1 MSLHLNRINE
11 AIEHEVNRILRTY
24 FREETVPVTVVG
36 ALVSSDLREA
46 SIKFSVI
53 GDGDTCRRT
62 LRFFSKY
69 KNFIR
74 QKLCQKIRMRHAPE
88 LKFELTNAIAKGNH
102 LINILNII
110 SENESANEYP

>member
-24 FREETVPVTVVG
+24 FREETVPITIVG
-36 ALVSSDLREA
+36 ALLSPDLKVA

-53 GDGDTCRRT
+53 GDRDICRRT

-69 KNFIR
+69 KNFIKK
-74 QKLCQKIRMRHAPE
+74 KLCQKVQMRHVPE

-102 LINILNII
+102 LINILDTIL
-110 SENESANEYP
+110 ETET